1 MSGNFLSCLKD
12 VKNPFEAQEGRW
24 DFPQDASADKGLISC
39 GGENLLVFLE
49 LLQETWDSSR
59 VTMGTLGTRL
69 CGLRKVQSPCE
80 LQRASQ
86 DSSPESSPVAARA
99 DVLIWS

>member
-24 DFPQDASADKGLISC
+24 DFPQDASADKGLISR
-39 GGENLLVFLE
+39 GGENLLVFLK

-69 CGLRKVQSPCE
+69 CGLRKVQSPC
-80 LQRASQ
+80 
-86 DSSPESSPVAARA
+86 
-99 DVLIWS
+99 